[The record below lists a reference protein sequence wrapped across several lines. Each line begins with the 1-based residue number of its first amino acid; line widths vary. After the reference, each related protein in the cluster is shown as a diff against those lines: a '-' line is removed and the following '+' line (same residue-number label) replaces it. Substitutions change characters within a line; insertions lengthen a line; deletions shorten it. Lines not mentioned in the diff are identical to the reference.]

1 MNQQVLQLLSCPV
14 CHASMTESS
23 DGRVCSCRGARTH
36 CFDFA
41 KSGHIHLGGPH
52 AGDGDTKESVLSRRS
67 ILDAGYYQPLSDAIN
82 TTLDALGVGSV
93 LDAGCGEGYYT
104 DIVENAIRNRDGASD
119 VVAFDISKDAVDYAA
134 KKNRN
139 LKCAVFG
146 SYHMPLPDAEFSVV
160 TNMFSP
166 NAKEEIFR
174 VLRPGGIYVM
184 AIPAAE
190 HLYSLKAAIYENP
203 YKNEVADTRL
213 DGFSLLHSERV
224 SYKINLCGKEE
235 ISALFG
241 MTPYA
246 YRTRTDDRRNV
257 EALES
262 LEVEADFLILVYKKR
277 EGVTD
282 NEY

>member
-1 MNQQVLQLLSCPV
+1 MHFLCPKCRERLSELNNSCV
-14 CHASMTESS
+14 CKNGHSYDRS
-23 DGRVCSCRGARTH
+23 
-36 CFDFA
+36 
-41 KSGHIHLGGPH
+41 KSGYYNLLLGGGAH
-52 AGDGDTKESVLSRRS
+52 GDNREMVKCRRDF
-67 ILDAGYYQPLSDAIN
+67 LALGYYRPLADKVAELVLKYCASGD
-82 TTLDALGVGSV
+82 SV
-93 LDAGCGEGYYT
+93 LDNGCGEGYYT

-119 VVAFDISKDAVDYAA
+119 VVAFDISKDAVGYAA

-213 DGFSLLHSERV
+213 DGFSLLQSERV